1 GLLQGAPGAETR
13 NQRPGYLVH
22 CGRGPVCDCRQQ
34 SAMAQ
39 RGNLRNMNTIR
50 LYGLKRC
57 STCVKAMSWLQ
68 EQGIAYEFT
77 DDRDQPVPA
86 STLSDWQAQLG
97 GWEKLVNRASMT
109 WRNLPDERKTPQGD
123 EQWLGLIAE
132 FPALIKR

>member
-1 GLLQGAPGAETR
+1 
-13 NQRPGYLVH
+13 
-22 CGRGPVCDCRQQ
+22 
-34 SAMAQ
+34 
-39 RGNLRNMNTIR
+39 MNTIR

-77 DDRDQPVPA
+77 DYRDQPVPA

-132 FPALIKR
+132 FPALIKRPVRVDADGRVSVGFSAKKYDELKG